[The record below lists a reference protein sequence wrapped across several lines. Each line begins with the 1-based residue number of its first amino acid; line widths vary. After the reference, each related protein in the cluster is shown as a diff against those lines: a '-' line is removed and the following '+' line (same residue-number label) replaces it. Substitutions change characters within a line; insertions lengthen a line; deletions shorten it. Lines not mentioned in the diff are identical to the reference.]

1 MRHPSPSLGLT
12 CQTTSRGAWCFHA
25 AKRIAAAGSS
35 TATTCRRPGPTAP
48 YAEWP
53 GPRALLQAPN
63 GTTST
68 TSTSS
73 WAPWARPWPTHSMF
87 RAASFQSTLTTSHAE
102 LLPFTELSVGHANC
116 HAKDLYHLHCQGE
129 KNKAA
134 VSRSECHHVRLLCQV
149 LMSEPCMV
157 GQAPGYHDLTRP
169 SLWLPLDTCITAH
182 DLVKPALAT

>member
-1 MRHPSPSLGLT
+1 MLPKELRQLDLLPPLLAGDLAQLHHMRNGLVQER
-12 CQTTSRGAWCFHA
+12 CCRPQMVQPALQVPVAGPHA
-25 AKRIAAAGSS
+25 
-35 TATTCRRPGPTAP
+35 
-48 YAEWP
+48 
-53 GPRALLQAPN
+53 
-63 GTTST
+63 
-68 TSTSS
+68 
-73 WAPWARPWPTHSMF
+73 WARPWPTHSMF